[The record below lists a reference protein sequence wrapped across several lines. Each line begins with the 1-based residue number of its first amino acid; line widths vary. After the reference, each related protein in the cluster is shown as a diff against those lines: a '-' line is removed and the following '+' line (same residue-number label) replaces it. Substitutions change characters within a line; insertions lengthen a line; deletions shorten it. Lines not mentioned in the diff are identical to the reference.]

1 MNGYLTIKLNQS
13 QYGRFTP
20 RPRLHK
26 KAFYKVFSPKA
37 FKLKPM
43 ESVTLDLKFNIISAE
58 GLTPEDLDLYPT
70 LKQSGLSLE
79 ETNWK
84 SVCKTRIKF
93 TPQTESITVTI
104 LNKNCYHS
112 FNAKKHNLLLYFL
125 LPYTNKRI
133 RTEYE
138 YNESFD

>member
-1 MNGYLTIKLNQS
+1 MSLTVKINQV
-13 QYGRFTP
+13 QYGRYVP
-20 RPRLHK
+20 RPKIHK

-43 ESVTLDLKFNIISAE
+43 ESITIDLKINIIWAE
-58 GLTPEDLDLYPT
+58 GLTPTKFDLYPT
-70 LKQSGLSLE
+70 LKQFGLSLE

-84 SVCKTRIKF
+84 SISKTGIKF

-104 LNKNCYHS
+104 LNKNYTDS
-112 FNAKKHNLLLYFL
+112 FNIKKHNLLFYFL
-125 LPYTNKRI
+125 LPYTNHSI
-133 RTEYE
+133 ITDYE